1 MTGRPEFRF
10 CIDRSRRGI
19 LCGTSV
25 LQNGDAVSDPRV
37 GMRDE
42 DFQAP
47 PPAAD
52 PSLIELGDRL
62 RAHFEADGSALEL
75 LDDIRL
81 FIMARFY
88 QTPPESIAD
97 ELAGMGM
104 DADYAAEL
112 VSSALRTSR
121 HDPRAALARR
131 MAEAD
136 TAGPRIDPEL
146 AALTRRDRY
155 GPDADE
161 ASPPEACPACARPLH
176 PVAHLRPVPTLGWP
190 AWSLVL
196 AGSILSAVV
205 FLLGL
210 VLLRAEFPIAMTRL
224 AIVWFPIA
232 LLPALGCGALAY
244 RFPRVLRLACRS
256 CGWRAR
262 FELPRRTRADS

>member
-10 CIDRSRRGI
+10 CMDRSRRGI

-47 PPAAD
+47 APPAD
-52 PSLIELGDRL
+52 PSLGELGDRL

-104 DADYAAEL
+104 DADYASEL
-112 VSSALRTSR
+112 VASALRTSR

-136 TAGPRIDPEL
+136 TAGPRVDPAL
-146 AALTRRDRY
+146 AAMTR
-155 GPDADE
+155 PATAADT
-161 ASPPEACPACARPLH
+161 PTMPEACPSCDRPLH
-176 PVAHLRPVPTLGWP
+176 PVAHLRPVPALGWP
-190 AWSLVL
+190 ARSLVL
-196 AGSILSAVV
+196 AGSFLSAVV

-210 VLLRAEFPIAMTRL
+210 VLLRAEFPIAMARL
-224 AIVWFPIA
+224 AVVWFPIA
-232 LLPALGCGALAY
+232 LLPALGCGVVAY
-244 RFPRVLRLACRS
+244 RFPRIVRLACRG

-262 FELPRRTRADS
+262 IELPRRTRADS